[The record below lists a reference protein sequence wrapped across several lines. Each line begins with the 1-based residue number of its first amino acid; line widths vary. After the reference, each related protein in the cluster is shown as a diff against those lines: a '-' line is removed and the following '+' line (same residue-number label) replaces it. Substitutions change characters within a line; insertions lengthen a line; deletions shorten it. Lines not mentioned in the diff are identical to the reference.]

1 MISVKKSI
9 FVPLISVLVAGAL
22 STARPAPPQEAARK
36 VVAKVRTITA
46 GIAIESP
53 AFDRPVASAL
63 AFLQEARKAVVAAG
77 YEVQTVRITTTPCG
91 PLLQKM
97 VVSEVAAWARTLDKA
112 LSGKA
117 VAALGPA
124 NAMSVEAV
132 TALLAQTEN
141 LSATIDVTTPGNQL
155 DEAAVRK
162 AAAIM
167 RALTAQTKE
176 GLGNFRF
183 AAIAHCPSGIPF
195 FPAGFHQGAAA
206 DFAVGMEGASWVLSA
221 FSGAR
226 DVPAAKARLQKLI
239 VNDLSP
245 LAKTMAALEKSSG
258 RTFLGFDVSTA
269 PQGEVSI
276 GRAIE
281 QLSGLPFGGPGT
293 LAASAAITDVLKGLP
308 LKTCGF
314 SGLMLPVMEDATLAR
329 RAAEGR
335 LTLDQML
342 LYSSV
347 CGTGLDVVPLP
358 GDTPQET
365 LEAIIRDMAAL
376 SIKWK
381 KPLSAR
387 LLPVPGKKAGEMTSF
402 VHPFMVNTK
411 VLQLPS
417 R

>member
-1 MISVKKSI
+1 MNKPICKALTAV
-9 FVPLISVLVAGAL
+9 LISAVWLGAWPAQTPAGAHRA
-22 STARPAPPQEAARK
+22 T
-36 VVAKVRTITA
+36 AKVRTITA
-46 GIAIESP
+46 GIALDSP
-53 AFDRPVASAL
+53 AFDRPVAGAL
-63 AFLQEARKAVVAAG
+63 GFLQGARKAVVAAG
-77 YEVQTVRITTTPCG
+77 FDVQTLRLTTTPCG
-91 PLLQKM
+91 TLLQKM
-97 VVSEVAAWARTLDKA
+97 TAAEVTAWVRRFDAA
-112 LSGKA
+112 LSAGKA

-124 NAMSVEAV
+124 NAMPIEAV
-132 TALLAQTEN
+132 IALLSQAEN
-141 LSATIDVTTPGNQL
+141 VSATIAVTTADNRL

-162 AAAIM
+162 AAAIV
-167 RALTAQTKE
+167 RALSVQTKE

-183 AAIAHCPSGIPF
+183 AAIANCPPGIPF
-195 FPAGFHQGAAA
+195 FPAGYHQGEAS
-206 DFAVGMEGASWVLSA
+206 DFAIGMEGASWALNA
-221 FSGAR
+221 FSGVK
-226 DVPAAKARLQKLI
+226 DTGEAKARLQQVI
-239 VNDLSP
+239 INDIAP
-245 LAKTMAALEKSSG
+245 LANTMADLQKSSG

-276 GRAIE
+276 GKAIE
-281 QLSGLPFGGPGT
+281 QLSGRPFGGPGT
-293 LAASAAITDVLKGLP
+293 LAASAAITDVLKGLQ

-335 LTLDQML
+335 LTLDQLL
-342 LYSSV
+342 LYSAV

-365 LEAIIRDMAAL
+365 IESIIRDMAAL

-387 LLPVPGKKAGEMTSF
+387 LLPVPGKNAGEMTSF
-402 VHPFMVNTK
+402 VHPFMVNTR